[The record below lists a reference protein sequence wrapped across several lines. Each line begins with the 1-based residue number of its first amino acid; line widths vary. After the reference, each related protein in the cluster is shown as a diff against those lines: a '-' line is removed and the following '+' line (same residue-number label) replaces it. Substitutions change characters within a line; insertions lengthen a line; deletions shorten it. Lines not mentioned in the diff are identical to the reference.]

1 MKYGRPM
8 RSALFALVLL
18 AGCGETRL
26 VVAMVAENN
35 SGQSGTA
42 TLEERGKG
50 LSVELVLKPIDEPG
64 NQLVHFHKGQCGE
77 ISGPQILFPNTE
89 RPIALVPLTARDDGQ
104 VGSSNLLE
112 GSKLEH
118 FTDGTW
124 VINVHDPRDR
134 SLYTSCGNIR

>member
-42 TLEERGKG
+42 
-50 LSVELVLKPIDEPG
+50 KPIDEPG